1 MVELKVAKPSGKVE
15 LRPHQIAF
23 QMGHKDCPCFVL
35 VQAGMARKAEVL
47 LYRAEQ
53 AEELSKYGT
62 ALPPLGKTLYP
73 FDWGV
78 IEKMLDMR

>member
-35 VQAGMARKAEVL
+35 VQSGVARKAEML
-47 LYRAEQ
+47 LYRAQQ
-53 AEELSKYGT
+53 AEKLSKYGV
-62 ALPPLGKTLYP
+62 ALPPLVKTLYP
-73 FDWGV
+73 FDWEV
-78 IEKMLDMR
+78 IEKTLDMR

>member
-1 MVELKVAKPSGKVE
+1 MVELKVAKPSGKVA

-35 VQAGMARKAEVL
+35 VQAGVARKAEML

-53 AEELSKYGT
+53 AEELNKYGV
-62 ALPPLGKTLYP
+62 ALPPLVKTPYP
-73 FDWGV
+73 FDWFEV
-78 IEKMLDMR
+78 EKALDTR